1 MVFQHRDAAHFA
13 ASTGF
18 PLYLGEAPV
27 ATEITGCL
35 AQQSF
40 MVISA
45 TQPPGKWQGSPHRG
59 RLLSTNLTL

>member
-1 MVFQHRDAAHFA
+1 MVFQRRDAAHFI
-13 ASTGF
+13 ASTDF
-18 PLYLGEAPV
+18 PLYLSEAPV

-45 TQPPGKWQGSPHRG
+45 TQPTGKWQGSPHRG